1 MINILELESSLGF
14 GGQEHRTQRV
24 INGLDKKK
32 FKVFYGLN
40 KGSKSLLKD
49 IDCEFVEF
57 NLKKVYNIFEIIK
70 ICKFVKKNKIDI
82 ISTHSGKDGII
93 GAIAGKI
100 CRIKVVRTRHLQ
112 LPITSP
118 FTYNLNTKVVGVCQA
133 VCDDLIKRGVKKE
146 LVTRI
151 YTGIDTNK
159 YTPNFSINLKK
170 EFGLSDDTVCIVI
183 VAVLRAAKNHKLLIE
198 AFNELNIENS
208 ALFIVGDGP
217 QKENLQNLT
226 KDKKN
231 IFMLGNRN
239 DVNEFLGSMDILVLP
254 SNMEAIGGVILEA
267 SSCEVATIASNVGGL
282 GESVCDKKSGLLF
295 ENGNKEALKK
305 ALKELILN
313 KDLRDRFAK
322 FGREYV
328 IKNFSI
334 EKMIKDTEKLYESL

>member
-40 KGSKSLLKD
+40 KCSKSLLKD

-93 GAIAGKI
+93 GAIVGKI
-100 CRIKVVRTRHLQ
+100 CKIKVVRTRHLQ

-170 EFGLSDDTVCIVI
+170 EFSLSDDTVCIVI

-254 SNMEAIGGVILEA
+254 SNMEAIGGVVLEA

-313 KDLRDRFAK
+313 KDLRDKFAK